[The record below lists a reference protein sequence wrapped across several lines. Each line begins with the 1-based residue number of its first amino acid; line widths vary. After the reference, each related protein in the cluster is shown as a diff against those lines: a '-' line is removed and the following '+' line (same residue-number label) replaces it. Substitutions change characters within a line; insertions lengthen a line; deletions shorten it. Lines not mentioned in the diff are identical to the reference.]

1 MGVLSIPALAFAGA
15 GLLGLALLGAA
26 YLWRLLLVAL
36 ASTLAV
42 G

>member
-1 MGVLSIPALAFAGA
+1 MSVLGVPFLAFAAAGA
-15 GLLGLALLGAA
+15 VGLAYLAAA